1 MTTSN
6 DHSSE
11 ASISVDIRREIDLPA
26 EAVWSVLA
34 DYRNDPLWRRGVSW
48 MESSPRGPVTA
59 GMTTVEEM
67 RLAGRGYRNLGVVT
81 EVDPGVRF
89 AWRTTDGAQANGA
102 RSVEV
107 HSDVSCVVR
116 LELHV
121 RVAGAQRLASP
132 LLGMMLRR
140 NLTGDLKRLHLL
152 VMSSAVGNR
161 ASAADEIGGGSSA
174 RI

>member
-1 MTTSN
+1 MTTSDN
-6 DHSSE
+6 HRSE
-11 ASISVDIRREIDLPA
+11 ASISVDVRREIDLPA

-34 DYRNDPLWRRGVSW
+34 DYRNDPFWRRGVSR
-48 MESSPRGPVTA
+48 MESSPRGSVAT
-59 GMTTVEEM
+59 GMTTEEDM

-81 EVDPGVRF
+81 GVDPGVRF
-89 AWRTTDGAQANGA
+89 TWRTTDGAQAHGA
-102 RSVEV
+102 RSIEV
-107 HSDVSCVVR
+107 RSDESCVVR

-121 RVAGAQRLASP
+121 RVPGAQRLASP

-140 NLTGDLKRLHLL
+140 NLIGDLKRLHLL
-152 VMSSAVGNR
+152 VMSSAVGSR

>member
-1 MTTSN
+1 MTTSDN
-6 DHSSE
+6 HRSE
-11 ASISVDIRREIDLPA
+11 ASISVDVRRDIGLPA
-26 EAVWSVLA
+26 EVVWSVLA
-34 DYRNDPLWRRGVSW
+34 DYHNDPFWRRGVTR
-48 MESSPRGPVTA
+48 MESSARGSVAT
-59 GMTTVEEM
+59 GMTTVEDM

-81 EVDPGVRF
+81 GVDPGVRF
-89 AWRTTDGAQANGA
+89 TWRTTDGAQANGA

-121 RVAGAQRLASP
+121 RVPGAQRLATP

-140 NLTGDLKRLHLL
+140 NLIGDLKRLHLL
-152 VMSSAVGNR
+152 VMSSAVGSR
-161 ASAADEIGGGSSA
+161 ASAADEIGGGSSV